1 MLIIANSIVRV
12 SRAILEGVRILAVS
26 DSHHDISA
34 LTPALRR
41 FASKV
46 DLIVHLGDGVEDVQW
61 AARNARLI
69 LPRVEGVRG
78 NGDPAPDLWPR
89 RLIGNADRPILLLH
103 GHLEGV
109 TEGLGRIIFAAEAV
123 GAKLVLFG
131 HTHRAFH
138 EEYRGILALNPGSIS
153 RPRGRDRPTFAVI
166 EVPEDLD
173 LWYDARFYEVGTGI
187 GRIREIEVP

>member
-1 MLIIANSIVRV
+1 
-12 SRAILEGVRILAVS
+12 VRILAVS
-26 DSHHDISA
+26 DSHHDISS
-34 LTPALRR
+34 LTPVLRR

-46 DLIVHLGDGVEDVQW
+46 DLIAHLGDGVEDVQW

-78 NGDPAPDLWPR
+78 NGDPDPDLWPR
-89 RLIGNADRPILLLH
+89 RLIGNSDRPVLLLH

-109 TEGLGRIIFAAEAV
+109 TEDLGRIILAAEAV

-131 HTHRAFH
+131 HTHQAFQ
-138 EEYRGILALNPGSIS
+138 EEFRGILALNPGSIS

-166 EVPEDLD
+166 EVPEDPD
-173 LWYDARFYEVGTGI
+173 LWYGARFYEVGTGI